1 MYEIIW
7 NPPVPQTVKSFKVTF
22 GSMTIPVEEIKGIV
36 DNNFECWNPDL
47 RLYEGFNKINAI
59 KELRSHFQ
67 LLTNRDYTMY
77 GPSDL
82 FVGLREAKEMIE
94 AVLDEG
100 IDAGNYR
107 AACSHTDEERSL
119 VGKPDD
125 LPF

>member
-22 GSMTIPVEEIKGIV
+22 GSIVIPVEEIKGIV
-36 DNNFECWNPDL
+36 NNNFECWNPD
-47 RLYEGFNKINAI
+47 KINAI

-67 LLTNRDYTMY
+67 VLTNRDYTMY